1 MKKKINKLSF
11 IENNKSFA
19 LTSVFSLVIIIISF
33 VLPTSVDFFIKNIKK
48 NKIIITSSN
57 ITFDQQINKK
67 GTKKKNT

>member
-11 IENNKSFA
+11 IKNYKSFT
-19 LTSVFSLVIIIISF
+19 LTSVFGLVIITLSF
-33 VLPTSVDFFIKNIKK
+33 VLPTSVDFFVKNIKA

>member
-11 IENNKSFA
+11 IKNNKSFA

-33 VLPTSVDFFIKNIKK
+33 VLPTSVDFFMKNIKA